1 MPRVVAASV
10 LAFAGVTAMLASN
23 VAFGRITKIVIDE
36 KVSPAFCK
44 GSDCAKFGEAG
55 AYEQLAG
62 RAFGELD
69 PADPLNAIVQDIAL
83 GKDADGKV
91 RYVTSFVI
99 TKPVDMRKAS
109 GLMWHDVPNRG
120 RVYGIALYNSPRG
133 EPFESGTLAQ
143 GTGFLQDRGFSLLE
157 VVNYMEHYGMLRQ
170 KVGEGERQR
179 YERVLPSHSWNS
191 NNIATNVLL
200 YHLQRHSDHHR
211 SEEHTSELQ
220 SH

>member
-44 GSDCAKFGEAG
+44 GGDCAKYGEAG

-120 RVYGIALYNSPRG
+120 RP
-133 EPFESGTLAQ
+133 
-143 GTGFLQDRGFSLLE
+143 
-157 VVNYMEHYGMLRQ
+157 
-170 KVGEGERQR
+170 
-179 YERVLPSHSWNS
+179 
-191 NNIATNVLL
+191 VLL
-200 YHLQRHSDHHR
+200 DARERAFGDIGLASAWQGDNSSSGPDRKSTR
-211 SEEHTSELQ
+211 LNSSHTDISRMP
-220 SH
+220 SSA